1 MSLGRVLRISQLVG
15 GWATPLKNMSSS
27 IGMISNPI
35 YGKIKNVPNHQPV
48 NICRELVWY
57 KNDENRHRST
67 KKTTLSTSVYQ
78 YRLGFWQINY
88 RLINLQVYHQCLGWS
103 RCSRWSLLP
112 GPSLH
117 SVRKGISKSPW
128 LSIVEWS
135 DDTWFIMIWGTPLTS
150 ETSILTPYV
159 MFLENA
165 GEVEGIKQDLEQIES
180 GAEPLHTPDRN
191 DLRDSLHKNNPT
203 TRHFPTPVGF
213 RKVFNLSTGV
223 SWNGGTPKSSISMG
237 FPLKSSSEQAGYLH
251 LWKPSAVAVVAM
263 TRLQPSGCMHL
274 DLSHSPWS
282 SGWPANSRLAACYG
296 FVPWW
301 WWCWLLWSFA
311 KKYEQHV

>member
-1 MSLGRVLRISQLVG
+1 MFQTTNQSTSVES
-15 GWATPLKNMSSS
+15 WFDTKMT
-27 IGMISNPI
+27 
-35 YGKIKNVPNHQPV
+35 KIVIEV
-48 NICRELVWY
+48 R
-57 KNDENRHRST
+57 

-150 ETSILTPYV
+150 ESSILTPYV

-203 TRHFPTPVGF
+203 TTESRYVT
-213 RKVFNLSTGV
+213 
-223 SWNGGTPKSSISMG
+223 
-237 FPLKSSSEQAGYLH
+237 LKNR
-251 LWKPSAVAVVAM
+251 M
-263 TRLQPSGCMHL
+263 
-274 DLSHSPWS
+274 
-282 SGWPANSRLAACYG
+282 N
-296 FVPWW
+296 
-301 WWCWLLWSFA
+301 
-311 KKYEQHV
+311 